1 MSSLKKYLQSIR
13 QYTLPKTRALQ
24 QELEAVREAHAAAA
38 ADHAK
43 VQENLQ
49 RNLETDAQL
58 LAELRQ
64 QVKQTESQHSDARQ
78 RVESL
83 TRSLADAGQRQ
94 KSTEEH
100 EAALQLQ
107 LEEERNNAGEQVA
120 SLEHSLADAGQR
132 QKSTEEHEAALQ
144 TELEEERNNAREQ
157 VASLERSLADA
168 ELRRKAT
175 EELKAALQAEIEEER
190 NNARER
196 VASLEH
202 SLADAGQRREA
213 TEEREAALKTRLE
226 GEISNALEQVKRL
239 ESSLADAEQ
248 KRRSTEEQ
256 VTSLQVKLEEERSI
270 ARERAE
276 HLERSL
282 ADAEQRRKAT
292 EKQGAALEARLED
305 ERRRH
310 EKNIRDTEAHQA
322 QMQAEQQAQLT
333 KQTELANSFHDVS
346 TRLFESLQ
354 EKKRKQRYSLLQ
366 LMIIAAALFVIG
378 TLIGILFQQP
388 VQDSNQELALVE
400 RNIDDMRGFTKQ
412 HIENQDALLKELAL
426 NLNKQASAEQMLLG
440 EKLLEL
446 EEMTQATDTPRREPV
461 ITFTPDIAG
470 LQTNLMALG
479 FDLGITKPN
488 GEPGIKTRQALQ
500 EFRQFYLP
508 QSDAQDDL
516 ISETLEVMIL
526 KSADRT
532 RAYAARFRI
541 GNDVLPA
548 ILLGSIR
555 TGVDFSFLMEM
566 ARVESYFNP
575 AARAP
580 KSSATGLFQFKSHDW
595 LQSIQTFGASYGL
608 QDYAT
613 RTALID
619 DKNREQQ
626 QQPIMYDPLQQEV
639 LALRFNP
646 RLSTLMAAENIK
658 RNFQVLSEMLGRE
671 PGRTDLYLAHFL
683 GTANA
688 ALFLEALAEDPTAI
702 AADLFPE
709 AAANTPGVFRNRQRQ
724 PRTVAEVYQWLDRK
738 FNTARYDDPNPG

>member
-1 MSSLKKYLQSIR
+1 MSSLKNYLQSIR
-13 QYTLPKTRALQ
+13 QYSLPKTRALQ
-24 QELEAVREAHAAAA
+24 QELEAVREAHAAAT

-58 LAELRQ
+58 LEELRQ
-64 QVKQTESQHSDARQ
+64 QVKQVESQHSDARQ

-100 EAALQLQ
+100 EATLQAQ
-107 LEEERNNAGEQVA
+107 LEEERNNARKQVA
-120 SLEHSLADAGQR
+120 SM
-132 QKSTEEHEAALQ
+132 
-144 TELEEERNNAREQ
+144 
-157 VASLERSLADA
+157 ERSLADA
-168 ELRRKAT
+168 ELRRKST
-175 EELKAALQAEIEEER
+175 EEHEAALQAQLEEER
-190 NNARER
+190 NNARDR

-202 SLADAGQRREA
+202 SLADAEQRRKA

-226 GEISNALEQVKRL
+226 GEISNALEQVKHL

-248 KRRSTEEQ
+248 NRRSTEEQ
-256 VTSLQVKLEEERSI
+256 VTSLQVKLEGERSI

-282 ADAEQRRKAT
+282 ADAEQHRKAN
-292 EKQGAALEARLED
+292 EEHGLALEARLEE

-310 EKNIRDTEAHQA
+310 EKSIRDTEARQA
-322 QMQAEQQAQLT
+322 KMQAEQQAQLT
-333 KQTELANSFHDVS
+333 QQTELANSFHGVS

-378 TLIGILFQQP
+378 TLIGILFLQP
-388 VQDSNQELALVE
+388 AQDSNQELALVE

-412 HIENQDALLKELAL
+412 HIDNQDALLKELAL

-446 EEMTQATDTPRREPV
+446 EELTQATDTPRLEPV
-461 ITFTPDIAG
+461 ITFTPDIAE

-479 FDLGITKPN
+479 FDLGIAKPN
-488 GEPGIKTRQALQ
+488 GELGIKTRQALQ
-500 EFRQFYLP
+500 EFTQFYLP

-516 ISETLEVMIL
+516 ISETLVVMIL

-532 RAYAARFRI
+532 RADAARYKI
-541 GNDVLPA
+541 GNDVLAA
-548 ILLGSIR
+548 IRLGSIR
-555 TGVDFSFLMEM
+555 TGVDFSFLMEL

-595 LQSIQTFGASYGL
+595 LQSMQTFGASYGL

-619 DKNREQQ
+619 DKDRE

-646 RLSTLMAAENIK
+646 RLSTLVAAENIK
-658 RNFQVLSEMLGRE
+658 RNFQVLSEMVGRE

-688 ALFLEALAEDPTAI
+688 AIFLKTLVEEPTAI

-709 AAANTPGVFRNRQRQ
+709 DAANNPGVFQTRQRQ
-724 PRTVAEVYQWLDRK
+724 PRTVAGVYQWLDRK

>member
-83 TRSLADAGQRQ
+83 TR
-94 KSTEEH
+94 
-100 EAALQLQ
+100 
-107 LEEERNNAGEQVA
+107 
-120 SLEHSLADAGQR
+120 SLADAGQR

-626 QQPIMYDPLQQEV
+626 QQPIIYDPLQQEV

-738 FNTARYDDPNPG
+738 LNTARYDEPSPG

>member
-1 MSSLKKYLQSIR
+1 MSSLKNYLQSIR
-13 QYTLPKTRALQ
+13 QYSLPKTRALQ
-24 QELEAVREAHAAAA
+24 QELEAVREAHAAAT

-49 RNLETDAQL
+49 RTLETDAQL
-58 LAELRQ
+58 LDELRQ
-64 QVKQTESQHSDARQ
+64 QVKQVESQHSDARQ

-100 EAALQLQ
+100 EAALQAQ
-107 LEEERNNAGEQVA
+107 
-120 SLEHSLADAGQR
+120 
-132 QKSTEEHEAALQ
+132 
-144 TELEEERNNAREQ
+144 LEEERNNAREQ

-168 ELRRKAT
+168 ELRRKTT
-175 EELKAALQAEIEEER
+175 EELKAALQAELEEER
-190 NNARER
+190 NNARDR

-202 SLADAGQRREA
+202 SLADAEQRRKA

-226 GEISNALEQVKRL
+226 GEISNALEQVKQL

-248 KRRSTEEQ
+248 NRRSTEEQ
-256 VTSLQVKLEEERSI
+256 VTSLQKKLEGERSI

-282 ADAEQRRKAT
+282 ADAEQHRKAN
-292 EKQGAALEARLED
+292 EEHGLALEAKLEE

-310 EKNIRDTEAHQA
+310 EKSIRDTEARQA
-322 QMQAEQQAQLT
+322 KMQAEQQAQLT
-333 KQTELANSFHDVS
+333 QQTELANSFHGVS

-378 TLIGILFQQP
+378 TLIGILFLQP
-388 VQDSNQELALVE
+388 EQDSNQELALVE

-412 HIENQDALLKELAL
+412 HIDNQDALLKELAL
-426 NLNKQASAEQMLLG
+426 NINKQASAEQMLLG
-440 EKLLEL
+440 EKLLQL
-446 EEMTQATDTPRREPV
+446 EEMTQATDTPRQEPV
-461 ITFTPDIAG
+461 ITFTPDIRE

-479 FDLGITKPN
+479 FDLGIAKPN
-488 GEPGIKTRQALQ
+488 GELGIKTRQALQ

-516 ISETLEVMIL
+516 ISETLVVMIL

-532 RAYAARFRI
+532 RADAARYKI
-541 GNDVLPA
+541 GNDVLAA
-548 ILLGSIR
+548 IRLGSIR
-555 TGVDFSFLMEM
+555 TGVDFSFLMEL

-595 LQSIQTFGASYGL
+595 LQSMQSFGASYGL
-608 QDYAT
+608 QDYVT
-613 RTALID
+613 PTALID
-619 DKNREQQ
+619 DKNRE

-658 RNFQVLSEMLGRE
+658 RNFQVLSEMVGRE
-671 PGRTDLYLAHFL
+671 PGRTDLYLSHFL

-688 ALFLEALAEDPTAI
+688 AIFLKALAEDPTAI

-709 AAANTPGVFRNRQRQ
+709 AAAINPGVFQNRQRQ
-724 PRTVAEVYQWLDRK
+724 PRTVAGVYQWLDRK
-738 FNTARYDDPNPG
+738 FNTTRYDDPNPG

>member
-100 EAALQLQ
+100 EAALQ
-107 LEEERNNAGEQVA
+107 
-120 SLEHSLADAGQR
+120 
-132 QKSTEEHEAALQ
+132 

-175 EELKAALQAEIEEER
+175 EELKAALQAEIEEERNNARERVASLEHSLADAGQRQKSTEEHEAALQAELEEER

-461 ITFTPDIAG
+461 ITFMPDIAG

-566 ARVESYFNP
+566 AMVESYFNP

-580 KSSATGLFQFKSHDW
+580 KSSATGLFQFNSHDW

-626 QQPIMYDPLQQEV
+626 QLPIIYDPLQQEV

-683 GTANA
+683 GTANTA
-688 ALFLEALAEDPTAI
+688 IFLEALAEDPTAI

>member
-1 MSSLKKYLQSIR
+1 MSSLKNYLQSIR
-13 QYTLPKTRALQ
+13 QYSLPKTRALQ
-24 QELEAVREAHAAAA
+24 HELEAVREAHAAAT

-49 RNLETDAQL
+49 HTLETDAQL
-58 LAELRQ
+58 LDELQQ
-64 QVKQTESQHSDARQ
+64 QVKQVESQHSDARQ

-100 EAALQLQ
+100 EAALQ
-107 LEEERNNAGEQVA
+107 
-120 SLEHSLADAGQR
+120 
-132 QKSTEEHEAALQ
+132 
-144 TELEEERNNAREQ
+144 
-157 VASLERSLADA
+157 A
-168 ELRRKAT
+168 EL
-175 EELKAALQAEIEEER
+175 EEER

-202 SLADAGQRREA
+202 SLADAEQRRKA

-226 GEISNALEQVKRL
+226 REISNALEQVKHL
-239 ESSLADAEQ
+239 ESSLTDAEQ
-248 KRRSTEEQ
+248 NRRSTEEQ
-256 VTSLQVKLEEERSI
+256 VTSLQVKLEGERSI

-292 EKQGAALEARLED
+292 EEHGAALEARLEE

-310 EKNIRDTEAHQA
+310 EKSIRDTEARQA
-322 QMQAEQQAQLT
+322 QMQAEQQVQLT
-333 KQTELANSFHDVS
+333 QQTELANSFHGVS

-354 EKKRKQRYSLLQ
+354 EKKSKQRYSLLQ
-366 LMIIAAALFVIG
+366 LMSIAAALSVIS
-378 TLIGILFQQP
+378 TLIWILFLHP
-388 VQDSNQELALVE
+388 AQDSNQELALVE
-400 RNIDDMRGFTKQ
+400 RNIDDMRGFTRQ
-412 HIENQDALLKELAL
+412 HIDNQDALLKELAL

-440 EKLLEL
+440 EKLLQL
-446 EEMTQATDTPRREPV
+446 EELTQATDTPRQESV
-461 ITFTPDIAG
+461 IAFTPDIRE

-479 FDLGITKPN
+479 FDLGIAEPN
-488 GEPGIKTRQALQ
+488 GELGIKTRQALQ

-508 QSDAQDDL
+508 QTDAQDDL
-516 ISETLEVMIL
+516 ISETLVVMIL
-526 KSADRT
+526 RSADRT
-532 RAYAARFRI
+532 RADAARFKI
-541 GNDVLPA
+541 GNDVLAA
-548 ILLGSIR
+548 IRLGSIR
-555 TGVDFSFLMEM
+555 TGVDFSFLMEL
-566 ARVESYFNP
+566 ARVESYFKP

-595 LQSIQTFGASYGL
+595 LQSMQTFGASYGL
-608 QDYAT
+608 QDYAA

-658 RNFQVLSEMLGRE
+658 RNFQVLSEMVGRE
-671 PGRTDLYLAHFL
+671 PGRTDLYLSHFL

-688 ALFLEALAEDPTAI
+688 AIFLKALAEDPTAI

-709 AAANTPGVFRNRQRQ
+709 AAANNPGVFQNRQRQ
-724 PRTVAEVYQWLDRK
+724 PRTVAGVYQWFDRK
-738 FNTARYDDPNPG
+738 FNTARYDERNPG

>member
-1 MSSLKKYLQSIR
+1 MSSLKNYLQSIR
-13 QYTLPKTRALQ
+13 QYSLPKTRALQ
-24 QELEAVREAHAAAA
+24 QELEAVREAHAAAT

-49 RNLETDAQL
+49 HTLETDAQL
-58 LAELRQ
+58 LDELRQ
-64 QVKQTESQHSDARQ
+64 QVKQVESQHSDARQ

-100 EAALQLQ
+100 EAALQ
-107 LEEERNNAGEQVA
+107 
-120 SLEHSLADAGQR
+120 
-132 QKSTEEHEAALQ
+132 
-144 TELEEERNNAREQ
+144 
-157 VASLERSLADA
+157 A
-168 ELRRKAT
+168 EL
-175 EELKAALQAEIEEER
+175 EEER

-202 SLADAGQRREA
+202 SLADAEQRRKA

-226 GEISNALEQVKRL
+226 GEISNALEQVKHL
-239 ESSLADAEQ
+239 ESSLTDAEQ
-248 KRRSTEEQ
+248 NRRSTEEQ
-256 VTSLQVKLEEERSI
+256 VTSLQVKLEGERSI

-292 EKQGAALEARLED
+292 EEHGAALEARLEE

-310 EKNIRDTEAHQA
+310 EKSIRDTEARQA
-322 QMQAEQQAQLT
+322 QMQAEQQVQLT
-333 KQTELANSFHDVS
+333 QQTELANSFHGVS

-354 EKKRKQRYSLLQ
+354 EKKSKQRYSLLQ
-366 LMIIAAALFVIG
+366 LMSIAAALFVIG
-378 TLIGILFQQP
+378 TLIWILFLQP
-388 VQDSNQELALVE
+388 AQDSNQELALVE

-412 HIENQDALLKELAL
+412 HIDNQDALLKELAL

-440 EKLLEL
+440 EKLLQL
-446 EEMTQATDTPRREPV
+446 EELTQATDTPRQESV
-461 ITFTPDIAG
+461 IAFTPDIRE

-479 FDLGITKPN
+479 FDLGIAKPN
-488 GEPGIKTRQALQ
+488 GELGIKTRQALQ

-508 QSDAQDDL
+508 QTDAQDDL
-516 ISETLEVMIL
+516 ISETLVVMIL
-526 KSADRT
+526 RSADRT
-532 RAYAARFRI
+532 RADAARFKI
-541 GNDVLPA
+541 GNDVLAA
-548 ILLGSIR
+548 IRLGSIR
-555 TGVDFSFLMEM
+555 TGVDFSFLVEL
-566 ARVESYFNP
+566 ARVESYFKP

-595 LQSIQTFGASYGL
+595 LQSMQAFGASYGL

-658 RNFQVLSEMLGRE
+658 RNFQVLSEMVGRE
-671 PGRTDLYLAHFL
+671 PGRTDLYLSHFL

-688 ALFLEALAEDPTAI
+688 AIFLKALAEDPTAI

-709 AAANTPGVFRNRQRQ
+709 AAANNPGVFQNRQRQ
-724 PRTVAEVYQWLDRK
+724 PRTVAGVYQWFDRK
-738 FNTARYDDPNPG
+738 FNTTRYDDPNP